1 MFDTDKV
8 AMKSK
13 LDVLIKY
20 HTVGNALSENLAKDC
35 RSDGTLEVMLKTL
48 GWVLNKTEAQVD
60 DEVAQAVREIQRRG
74 TK

>member
-1 MFDTDKV
+1 MFDTDDITI
-8 AMKSK
+8 KSK

-20 HTVGNALSENLAKDC
+20 HTVGNALSEGLAKDC

-60 DEVAQAVREIQRRG
+60 DEVAQTVREIQRRG
-74 TK
+74 IK